1 MGIIEKRKTNLLL
14 ASTVIIFL
22 LKINH
27 CGTAFIVKSNTSYNC
42 NSRLD
47 ECRAVETFNSE
58 LVWELDM
65 VMNSNFVRILA
76 SGGGK
81 EPVTRETLISRGKNL
96 ARTLNMLVVLLSEV
110 KKQTVGEHSTVGV
123 AETTSVYYFC
133 NDLCPL

>member
-27 CGTAFIVKSNTSYNC
+27 CGTAFMVKSNTSYNC

-76 SGGGK
+76 SGGK
-81 EPVTRETLISRGKNL
+81 KTNCRGTFDRGCGRN
-96 ARTLNMLVVLLSEV
+96 
-110 KKQTVGEHSTVGV
+110 H
-123 AETTSVYYFC
+123 
-133 NDLCPL
+133 

>member
-76 SGGGK
+76 SGGGTGTGNTGNANQPWQK
-81 EPVTRETLISRGKNL
+81 PCPDPQYASCPPLGGKKTNCRGTFDRGCGRN
-96 ARTLNMLVVLLSEV
+96 
-110 KKQTVGEHSTVGV
+110 H
-123 AETTSVYYFC
+123 
-133 NDLCPL
+133 